1 MFKALI
7 VIRNIRDLT
16 PQIKNNIS
24 VRKKCYYN
32 WYSDYELI
40 NYNNYKN
47 NIDLY
52 IVYYNIFCMCQLLGP
67 KSQNGNG

>member
-1 MFKALI
+1 MFKASN
-7 VIRNIRDLT
+7 VIRNIKDLT

-24 VRKKCYYN
+24 IPKKCYYN

-47 NIDLY
+47 NIDL
-52 IVYYNIFCMCQLLGP
+52 
-67 KSQNGNG
+67 